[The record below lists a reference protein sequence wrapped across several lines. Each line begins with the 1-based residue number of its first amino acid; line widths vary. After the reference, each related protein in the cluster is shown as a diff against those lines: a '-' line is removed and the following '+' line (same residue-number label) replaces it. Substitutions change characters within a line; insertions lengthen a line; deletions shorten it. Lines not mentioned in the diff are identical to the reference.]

1 MKKEQKII
9 EINNEKNIKLANERA
24 EYAEQREG
32 FAAGRYSV
40 KADCAELMRGVT
52 DENKR
57 GDILANRAARIAK
70 IEMMERDC
78 EARHRRKVAMI
89 LLSAADKIKEAEGD
103 PEEEKPQP
111 SKDPTVWLDGSH
123 HSAVIT
129 ARRILNKLPKLNY
142 PQEMFYLYISPSFSG
157 GTSLEI
163 KYINTIDKA
172 KGICSCE
179 LTAKDEPEIQAKR
192 VELWLTDV
200 DLQMERAKAI
210 KESEGKE
217 GGDE

>member
-1 MKKEQKII
+1 MKKAQKII
-9 EINNEKNIKLANERA
+9 EINNEKNIKIANERA

-32 FAAGRYSV
+32 FAAERYTV
-40 KADCAELMRGVT
+40 KAECADMLKGVT

-57 GDILANRAARIAK
+57 GDILATRAARIAE
-70 IEMMERDC
+70 IDMNERRC
-78 EARHRRKVAMI
+78 EARHKRKVAMV
-89 LLSAADKIKEAEGD
+89 LLSAADKIKEAEDD
-103 PEEEKPQP
+103 PEPENQQPAEKPV
-111 SKDPTVWLDGSH
+111 VWVDGSH

-129 ARRILNKLPKLNY
+129 ARRILNKLSKLNY
-142 PQEMFYLYISPSFSG
+142 PQESFSLYISPSFSG

-179 LTAKDEPEIQAKR
+179 LTAKDDPEIQAKR

-217 GGDE
+217 GENE